1 MSSSSRSSLSLSPW
15 GILRDD
21 LVEIPILAVA
31 IDRECV
37 QFQHTGGLLKLGQ
50 ELAGLCWRMVGIGA
64 LLRRIRDEH
73 LHEEPSGCPCL
84 CWRMVGIGALPL
96 RMRRSHEGAGVREIP
111 SSSPFSLSES
121 EPLAMQSMASR

>member
-1 MSSSSRSSLSLSPW
+1 MRLLLSALKPRSSNLWTWLF
-15 GILRDD
+15 GG
-21 LVEIPILAVA
+21 
-31 IDRECV
+31 DRCV
-37 QFQHTGGLLKLGQ
+37 
-50 ELAGLCWRMVGIGA
+50 AGLCWRMVGIGA
-64 LLRRIRDEH
+64 LLQRIRDEH

-121 EPLAMQSMASR
+121 EPPAMPSMASR